1 MSYLVEI
8 LLPVTAN
15 MVSQVLDTIC
25 YDLTEQFGGVT
36 IHEKAPAEGFWKD
49 GRKVEHDH
57 IFLVEVMTDEINR
70 SWWAQYR
77 ERLALML
84 SQEEI
89 VVRAIPFERL

>member
-1 MSYLVEI
+1 M
-8 LLPVTAN
+8 
-15 MVSQVLDTIC
+15 
-25 YDLTEQFGGVT
+25 
-36 IHEKAPAEGFWKD
+36 
-49 GRKVEHDH
+49 EHDH